1 MQTNEGGTVEVV
13 PQDYSYVFNPY
24 RESIAQVKL
33 KERVTIHTNDA
44 FESRITKKEDLPSR
58 ALATAKFLNPQT
70 GPIYVEGA
78 EPGDTL
84 AIHIESIEPTR
95 DFAVSVLIPYFG
107 GLTSTNFTRTLQDP
121 LPERV
126 WIWKLID
133 GGNNLLNEE
142 LGLKLPWEPFLGT
155 LAVAPELEAISALS
169 PGPFGG
175 NMDVPDVKP
184 GNTVYLPV
192 WNSGALLYTGDCHAR
207 QGQGELCGVA
217 MEITS
222 KVTVV
227 FDVIK
232 DKAIEWPRI
241 ESDEAIMVVGSAR
254 PMEDAARIANTEL
267 ILWLEH
273 EYGYDRWD
281 AYQLLTQAGG
291 LYVGNM
297 VDTTYS
303 LVASIDKKHLGRSR

>member
-1 MQTNEGGTVEVV
+1 MQSNEDRAVEVV

-24 RESIAQVKL
+24 REPMAKVKPG
-33 KERVTIHTNDA
+33 ERVTIHTDDA

-84 AIHIESIEPTR
+84 AVRIESIVPTR

-107 GLTSTNFTRTLQDP
+107 GLTSTNFTRTLQEP

-126 WIWKLID
+126 WIWDLVD
-133 GGNNLLNEE
+133 GGTNLVNEE
-142 LGLKLPWEPFLGT
+142 LGVKLPWEPFLGT
-155 LAVAPELEAISALS
+155 LAVAPDLEAITALA

-192 WNSGALLYTGDCHAR
+192 WNEGALVYTGDCHAR

-227 FDVIK
+227 FEVIK
-232 DKAIEWPRI
+232 DAAIEWPRI
-241 ESDEAIMVVGSAR
+241 ESNEAIMVVGSAR
-254 PMEDAARIANTEL
+254 PMEDAARIANAEL
-267 ILWLEH
+267 VLWLEQEH
-273 EYGYDRWD
+273 GYDRWD

-303 LVASIDKKHLGRSR
+303 LVASVAKEHLGRPR